1 MSTVADVVTTA
12 LKLAKVIP
20 SGATPAADESADGL
34 ICFQAM
40 LDEWVAG
47 GMFGTLED
55 EYLEA
60 SDTAEE
66 GKRYL
71 LAAGVTLTYPSLIT
85 GEGGDYGDEGNT
97 ASRQV
102 LDMSLVESVT
112 SAGVR
117 TVKLWDR
124 TAWVALTGLAL
135 ADTAP
140 LASRGMT
147 GLAAALACSGGFAAM
162 FDDSRVSPRVE
173 GMSRRFLGSLS
184 GKKGSTQARQAD
196 CYF

>member
-1 MSTVADVVTTA
+1 MSTVADVVTLS
-12 LKLAKVIP
+12 LKLAKIIP
-20 SGATPAADESADGL
+20 SGATPTADEAADGL
-34 ICFQAM
+34 ICFQSM
-40 LDEWVAG
+40 LDEWVAN

-60 SDTAEE
+60 SNTAEE

-71 LAAGVTLTYPSLIT
+71 LAAGVTLTYPTLIT
-85 GEGGDYGDEGNT
+85 GQGGDYGDEGNT

-102 LDMSLVESVT
+102 LDLSLVESVSST
-112 SAGVR
+112 GTR

-135 ADTAP
+135 VDTAP
-140 LASRGMT
+140 LASRGLA
-147 GLAAALACSGGFAAM
+147 GLAAALACSGAFAAM

-184 GKKGSTQARQAD
+184 GKKGSTQATPSA